1 MAQRCVICGADIS
14 TPDYYA
20 TIRRKY
26 CKACADAVKHRQKA
40 DYQAG
45 YRERIRERNAVARQ
59 LCEAQRKVID
69 AQNAELIRMREII
82 RRYGGQCD
90 E

>member
-1 MAQRCVICGADIS
+1 MAKRCVICGADIS

-26 CKACADAVKHRQKA
+26 CHTCAADIKRRQKA
-40 DYQAG
+40 DWQKE
-45 YRERIRERNAVARQ
+45 YRRKNRERNAVTRK
-59 LCEAQRKVID
+59 LCETQKQVID